1 MTDFLD
7 WRMRIRP
14 LFRQTASILFPPRC
28 PLCDG
33 LLPPGE
39 NVHAHCA
46 RKLPVI
52 TGNVCLK
59 CGKAVHGSRVEYCDD
74 CLRNRHVFDNG
85 RALFLYQGVMKECMY
100 RFKYANR
107 REYAVWFA
115 KEAVK
120 RKGDWLMQQ
129 EPQLIIP
136 IPMYRKKQQQRGY
149 NQALVFARALSD
161 ETGIPFSRNFVQR
174 IHDTKPMKFLN
185 NIERKNNL
193 KNAFQAAENIV
204 KYKKVLLVDD
214 IYTTGYTMD
223 EVARELRIAGVDH
236 ISFLCVCIGRGN

>member
-1 MTDFLD
+1 MADFLLC
-7 WRMRIRP
+7 RKRLRP
-14 LFRQTASILFPPRC
+14 FLSQAASVLFPPRC
-28 PLCDG
+28 PLCDE

-39 NVHAHCA
+39 EVHELCIK
-46 RKLPVI
+46 KLPVI

-59 CGKAVHGSRVEYCDD
+59 CGKPVSSSQIEYCED
-74 CLRNRHVFDNG
+74 CARKHHKFDSG

-120 RKGDWLMQQ
+120 RQRDWLMQQ
-129 EPQLIIP
+129 NPQIIIP
-136 IPMYRKKQQQRGY
+136 IPMYRKKEQKRGY

-161 ETGIPFSRNFVQR
+161 ETGIPYSRNCIQR
-174 IHDTKPMKFLN
+174 IHDTKPMKLLN

-193 KNAFQAAENIV
+193 ENAFQAAENIV
-204 KYKKVLLVDD
+204 KYKEILLVDD
-214 IYTTGYTMD
+214 IYTTGNTMD
-223 EVARELRIAGVDH
+223 EAARELQIAGVDH
-236 ISFLCVCIGRGN
+236 ISFLCVCIGKGS